1 LINPIFVSSD
11 TDFLF
16 LLYYTEPTK
25 ARKETQSMIRKIVK
39 IAEKNAMDAACA
51 SMPVMKGHYS

>member
-1 LINPIFVSSD
+1 
-11 TDFLF
+11 LF